1 MREATPQIA
10 ADIAELYAGQ
20 GPRLWRAVFAFTH
33 DREVTDDAVAEAF
46 AQCVRRGNAIHDLR
60 AWVWRSAF
68 RIAAGELQDRR
79 RRLGGD
85 LPETMYEL
93 PEEAIPLLRV
103 LRQLPPNQ
111 RAAVVLRHYAGYG
124 TDEIAAIL
132 GNGRATVRVH
142 LSRGRKRLRELLDEE
157 ERHDA

>member
-1 MREATPQIA
+1 MRETTPQLA
-10 ADIAELYAGQ
+10 ADIAELYAGE

-46 AQCVRRGNAIHDLR
+46 AQCVRRGPAVRDSR

-79 RRLGGD
+79 RRLGGEV
-85 LPETMYEL
+85 PERPYDL

-103 LRQLPPNQ
+103 LRQLPTQQ

-124 TDEIAAIL
+124 TDEIASLL
-132 GNGRATVRVH
+132 GIGRATVRVH

-157 ERHDA
+157 ERNDD